1 MGQSRA
7 RPQGT
12 PMPSANPALNVRT
25 FQGLYAREVGAPP
38 MTLEGTTKKAE
49 VLTLC
54 VAITAI
60 YSWIQLSYGGSQ
72 YVMPLMLVGMI
83 GGLVVAIVTIVK
95 KSWSP
100 VTAPLYA
107 LFEGLF
113 LGVLSVIFEV
123 IYPGIVF
130 EAIVLTFSVLAVM
143 LIVYATGLINP
154 SQNLKLGIAAATGGI
169 MVFYMFGV
177 VMSLFGVRVPLIW
190 DSGPF
195 GVAFSLFVIG
205 IAALNLV
212 IDFDFIEQG
221 AAQGAPKYKEGYA
234 AFGLMVT
241 LIWLYVEILRLLA
254 KTRQH

>member
-1 MGQSRA
+1 
-7 RPQGT
+7 
-12 PMPSANPALNVRT
+12 MPSANPALNVRT
-25 FQGLYAREVGAPP
+25 FQGLYAREVGAAT
-38 MTLEGTTKKAE
+38 MTLEGTAKKAG

-221 AAQGAPKYKEGYA
+221 AAQGAPKYMEWYA